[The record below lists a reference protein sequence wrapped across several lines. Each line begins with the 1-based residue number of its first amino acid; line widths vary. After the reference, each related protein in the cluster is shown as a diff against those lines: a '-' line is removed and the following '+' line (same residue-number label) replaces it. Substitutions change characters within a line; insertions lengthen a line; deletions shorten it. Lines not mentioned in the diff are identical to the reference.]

1 MKRATYALI
10 LVMVMALLGG
20 FSWHLLAGLMGS
32 GTSSVTVTVTAV
44 PGFIYIYTLGITDVS
59 DYVDVNGVFTEEVT
73 GQSADGLLQL
83 TIPEGT
89 VGLTEG
95 GEPLSQISIIP
106 VEYPPPPPEDCN
118 VIGLVYDLGPVG
130 ATFDPPITVTFTY
143 DESLIPEGVAEEN
156 LVIVMWYAASE
167 QWYAA
172 SGQWIP
178 LEGCS
183 IDPETNAISGL
194 VSRFTEFTILACIP
208 PPLAV
213 GGEVYPI
220 NKAGVLA
227 PWLGLMLIL
236 AIGGGILALRRSRAY

>member
-20 FSWHLLAGLMGS
+20 FSGYLLAGLRGS

-44 PGFIYIYTLGITDVS
+44 PGFIYTPVIIDVS
-59 DYVDVNGVFTEEVT
+59 GSVDVNGVFTEEVT

-89 VGLTEG
+89 VGLTEE
-95 GEPLSQISIIP
+95 GEPLSQISIIL

-143 DESLIPEGVAEEN
+143 DESLIPEGVAEES
-156 LVIVMWYAASE
+156 LVIAMWYAASE
-167 QWYAA
+167 
-172 SGQWIP
+172 QWIP

-183 IDPETNAISGL
+183 IDPETNTISGP
-194 VSRFTEFTILACIP
+194 VSYFTKFTILACIP

-220 NKAGVLA
+220 NKVSVLA
-227 PWLGLMLIL
+227 PWLGLILIL

>member
-1 MKRATYALI
+1 
-10 LVMVMALLGG
+10 MVMALLGG
-20 FSWHLLAGLMGS
+20 FSGHLLAGLRGS

-44 PGFIYIYTLGITDVS
+44 PGFIYTPVIIDVS
-59 DYVDVNGVFTEEVT
+59 GSVDVNGVFTEEVT

-89 VGLTEG
+89 VGLTEE

-156 LVIVMWYAASE
+156 LVIAMWYAASE

-172 SGQWIP
+172 SEQWIP

-183 IDPETNAISGL
+183 IDPETNAISGP

-208 PPLAV
+208 CPLTV

-220 NKAGVLA
+220 NKISVLA
-227 PWLGLMLIL
+227 PWLGLILIL

>member
-1 MKRATYALI
+1 VKRATYALI
-10 LVMVMALLGG
+10 LVIVMALLGG
-20 FSWHLLAGLMGS
+20 FSGYLLAGLRGS

-44 PGFIYIYTLGITDVS
+44 PGFIYAYTLVIIDVS
-59 DYVDVNGVFTEEVT
+59 DSVDVNGVFTEEVT

-89 VGLTEG
+89 VGLTEE
-95 GEPLSQISIIP
+95 GEPLSQISIVP

-118 VIGLVYDLGPVG
+118 VIGLVYNLGPVG

-143 DESLIPEGVAEEN
+143 DESLIPEGVAEER
-156 LVIVMWYAASE
+156 LVIAMWDVASE
-167 QWYAA
+167 
-172 SGQWIP
+172 QWIP

-183 IDPETNAISGL
+183 IDPETNAISGP
-194 VSRFTEFTILACIP
+194 VSCFTEFTNLACIP
-208 PPLAV
+208 PPLSV

-227 PWLGLMLIL
+227 PWLGLILIL
-236 AIGGGILALRRSRAY
+236 AIGGGIFALTRRRAH

>member
-10 LVMVMALLGG
+10 LVMVTALLGG

-44 PGFIYIYTLGITDVS
+44 PGFISTLVIIDVS
-59 DYVDVNGVFTEEVT
+59 NSIDVNGVFTEEVT

-89 VGLTEG
+89 VGLTEE
-95 GEPLSQISIIP
+95 GEPLSQISIIL

-143 DESLIPEGVAEEN
+143 DESLIPEGVAEES
-156 LVIVMWYAASE
+156 LVIAMWDAAGE
-167 QWYAA
+167 
-172 SGQWIP
+172 QWIP

-183 IDPETNAISGL
+183 IDPETNAISGP
-194 VSRFTEFTILACIP
+194 VSHFTEFTILARIP
-208 PPLAV
+208 PPLPV
-213 GGEVYPI
+213 GGEVYAI
-220 NKAGVLA
+220 NKVSVLA
-227 PWLGLMLIL
+227 PWLGLILIL
-236 AIGGGILALRRSRAY
+236 AIGGGIFALRRRRTQQIRS